1 MDKTK
6 TPLYQLEICAN
17 SLQSVVNAHKAGAHR
32 VELCAGLWEAGTTPS
47 PATIKKSCALNIKV
61 FVLIRPRGGDFVYT
75 DLEFDLL
82 KEDIKICKSLGVD
95 GIVSGVLK
103 PDNTIDMERTQT
115 LIELSKPLPFTFHR
129 AFDLI
134 EDQEAAL
141 EQLITIGA
149 QRVLTSG
156 GKTSAPEAQHQLKKL
171 VETSNDRII
180 ILAGG
185 GIKSNNINKLLK
197 TGCKEFHMTAN
208 AIVESP
214 AEKGPIMLNANSA
227 IPEQNYKVSNLQ
239 EIINVKHQLNTF
251 FSKHE

>member
-1 MDKTK
+1 
-6 TPLYQLEICAN
+6 
-17 SLQSVVNAHKAGAHR
+17 
-32 VELCAGLWEAGTTPS
+32 
-47 PATIKKSCALNIKV
+47 
-61 FVLIRPRGGDFVYT
+61 
-75 DLEFDLL
+75 
-82 KEDIKICKSLGVD
+82 
-95 GIVSGVLK
+95 
-103 PDNTIDMERTQT
+103 MEKTQT

-156 GKTSAPEAQHQLKKL
+156 GKASAPEAQHQLKKL
-171 VETSNDRII
+171 VETSNDQII

-227 IPEQNYKVSNLQ
+227 IPEQNYKVSNLE
-239 EIINVKHQLNTF
+239 EIINVNHQLNTF
-251 FSKHE
+251 SKIMNKKVIKYLILFLGIQLAYSQNERIEYPERKTRNPKR

>member
-1 MDKTK
+1 MDKKK

-17 SLQSVVNAHKAGAHR
+17 SLQSVINAHKAGAHR

-47 PATIKKSCALNIKV
+47 PATIKKSCELDITV

-75 DLEFDLL
+75 NLEFELI

-103 PDNTIDMERTQT
+103 SNNTIDIERTQT

-134 EDQEAAL
+134 EDQELAL
-141 EQLITIGA
+141 EQLINLGA
-149 QRVLTSG
+149 KRVLTSG
-156 GKTSAPEAQHQLKKL
+156 GKASAPEAQHQLKKL
-171 VETSNDRII
+171 VEISNGKIN

-185 GIKSNNINKLLK
+185 GIKINNISELFK

-208 AIVESP
+208 AIVKSP
-214 AEKGPIMLNANSA
+214 AVKGAIMLNASTI
-227 IPEQNYKVSNLQ
+227 IPEQNYKVSNLE
-239 EIINVKHQLNTF
+239 EIINVIHELDTL
-251 FSKHE
+251 FSKHD